1 MKQEAINI
9 INKLLN
15 TDNQVKKMLESKE
28 FYFQKAVDKFNEF
41 MSYDKVTN
49 EKINKIINLVNKQ
62 FSFNYFLYSLTAY
75 ENEYK
80 LIKILG
86 ELISYVDSKA
96 ANGKEYNQYE
106 DKRTISSPFVRQ
118 NYWVSYLLK
127 YKVNKEIDALPEN
140 IKNTLIY
147 LINPIENINI
157 VSSTHKKLISLLL
170 FGKEEAEYFGIQV
183 IEEFK
188 PLNIKPVNIMNLNC
202 IYSSLIYYKEI
213 RELWDKEKTIWKISH
228 GNNGEFVEGEK
239 EEYVKEKM
247 VVVHKDTRKKQ
258 GEDFVE
264 TMRIGDLFYLC
275 YASSEIK
282 LLGIITSD
290 AMALDP
296 NEDDGWRYRKY
307 AIIKES
313 NNQDRYE
320 GAVKGWSPNYNST
333 CKKVKS
339 EELSLFQKELLQPYF
354 DMTLEELYDAEDIE
368 EEVIEP
374 IEEENIAETSS
385 TYGEYERNHDELNYI
400 LYGPPGT
407 GKTYN
412 TVNYSVGII
421 ENEDFDVI
429 TAEDYEVVK
438 DRYDRYINSGQ
449 IVFTTFHQS
458 YGYEDFIEGIK
469 PVLSSDSSNKDL
481 SYIIEDGTFK
491 DICLKASKN
500 KSKNFVMVIDEINR
514 GNISKI
520 FGELI
525 TLIENSKRLG
535 NSEEMRAKL
544 PYSKM
549 NFGVPNNLYIIG
561 TMNTADRSIALMD
574 TALRRRFKFLEF
586 QPDTTIFKK
595 ANNNEALIV
604 EEINIK
610 AMIDMINKRIEVL
623 FDREHTIGQAYFMDL
638 IKNNSIDTLK
648 DIFRNK
654 VIPLLQEYFYDDY
667 EKIRLILGDNQ
678 VKETSLQF
686 IEVVKADKNLF
697 GKSFDYEYM
706 EEKIIYKINKEAL
719 TNPKAYVKIYDLNS
733 IAVEPEE

>member
-1 MKQEAINI
+1 M
-9 INKLLN
+9 
-15 TDNQVKKMLESKE
+15 
-28 FYFQKAVDKFNEF
+28 
-41 MSYDKVTN
+41 
-49 EKINKIINLVNKQ
+49 NLTCI
-62 FSFNYFLYSLTAY
+62 YS
-75 ENEYK
+75 
-80 LIKILG
+80 
-86 ELISYVDSKA
+86 
-96 ANGKEYNQYE
+96 
-106 DKRTISSPFVRQ
+106 
-118 NYWVSYLLK
+118 
-127 YKVNKEIDALPEN
+127 
-140 IKNTLIY
+140 TLIY
-147 LINPIENINI
+147 N
-157 VSSTHKKLISLLL
+157 
-170 FGKEEAEYFGIQV
+170 
-183 IEEFK
+183 
-188 PLNIKPVNIMNLNC
+188 
-202 IYSSLIYYKEI
+202 KEI
-213 RELWDKEKTIWKISH
+213 RELWDKEKAIWKISH

-239 EEYVKEKM
+239 EEYIKEKM

-275 YASSEIK
+275 YAGSEIK

-296 NEDDGWRYRKY
+296 SDDDGWRYRKY
-307 AIIKES
+307 SVIKES

-354 DMTLEELYDAEDIE
+354 DMTLEELYDAEEIE
-368 EEVIEP
+368 EEGTEP
-374 IEEENIAETSS
+374 NEEEKIAETSS
-385 TYGEYERNHDELNYI
+385 TYGECERNHDELNYI

-421 ENEDFDVI
+421 ENEDFDVV
-429 TAEDYEVVK
+429 TAEEYEVVK

-491 DICLKASKN
+491 DICLKAIKD

-561 TMNTADRSIALMD
+561 TMNTADRSIALID

-595 ANNNEALIV
+595 ANNNEPLIV

-610 AMIDMINKRIEVL
+610 AMVDMINKRIEIL

-678 VKETSLQF
+678 VKDLSLQF
-686 IEVVKADKNLF
+686 IEVVKVDKNLF

-719 TNPKAYVKIYDLNS
+719 TNPKAYIKIYDLNS